1 MLFLKSSR
9 YLAEHLYESGILKD
23 ERLYEAICKIDRSRF
38 VLPEYADRAH
48 MNVVLPSKKKGFVTE
63 STSTQPSLV
72 VEMIQAL
79 DLSGNEKVMDIG
91 TGTGYGTALLSY
103 ILDKGEIVSIDYD
116 EELLGE
122 AKQNL
127 ETLEPGNITLICKD
141 GFIGAEEYSPYNCII
156 SMVAS
161 GTIPPNWFKQLK
173 VNGIM
178 VFPIVVDR
186 FYTPVMRFKKV
197 NYNELKGEKLS
208 DAVFMA
214 MKGHEN
220 PEYNFSVRRE
230 INLFFD
236 GTEFKE
242 K

>member
-1 MLFLKSSR
+1 LKSSR
-9 YLAEHLYESGILKD
+9 YLAEHLHKSGILRD
-23 ERLYEAICKIDRSRF
+23 ENLYEAICEIDRSRF
-38 VLPEYADRAH
+38 VLPEYKDRAH
-48 MNVVLPSKKKGFVTE
+48 LNVVLPTKKKGFAVE

-79 DLSGNEKVMDIG
+79 DLSGSEDVLDVG

-103 ILDKGEIVSIDYD
+103 ILNTGNVVTIEYD
-116 EELLGE
+116 EELLNE
-122 AKQNL
+122 AKENL
-127 ETLEPGNITLICKD
+127 NTLGFDETIFICKD
-141 GFIGAEEYSPYNCII
+141 GYEGAEEYSPFNCII

-173 VNGIM
+173 INGIM
-178 VFPIVVDR
+178 VFPLVVDR
-186 FYTPVMRFKKV
+186 FFTPVIKLKKV
-197 NYNELKGEKLS
+197 SDNELNGEKLS

-220 PEYNFSVRRE
+220 PDYDFNIRRK
-230 INLFFD
+230 INLIFD
-236 GTEFKE
+236 GKEFKE